1 MEEELSNASYE
12 HLVIG
17 AQSLEYDGRG
27 EEKEID
33 STKSDLD
40 THVALGVVDVS
51 NVKIDQSHSKLKVIG
66 GGEGKTTAMNR
77 IDGAHSLHLDQD
89 NMSAKV
95 ESHGSGITAVNLIT
109 NSQNITQT
117 MNNSKF
123 VVGGSKKPNRSSKPS
138 ITSVNHF
145 DQCHGIT
152 ITGNSHTRSH
162 KKHFSSIIQVTV
174 SYKDMTKI
182 FKLCSKH
189 FPMRSVQYAFDTDN
203 GPAIPIT
210 WDKCSNAEMLE
221 VTPVNSIPKVEPGY
235 VQSSYS
241 QR

>member
-89 NMSAKV
+89 NMSAKREEYVFHPCVSLNPV
-95 ESHGSGITAVNLIT
+95 EGNHVTTESKLLDSSPPQSESNGPGITAVNLIT

-117 MNNSKF
+117 MNNSKL

-162 KKHFSSIIQVTV
+162 KRRITAHTVISGNSDVTIHQNNGTNTTII
-174 SYKDMTKI
+174 
-182 FKLCSKH
+182 
-189 FPMRSVQYAFDTDN
+189 FD
-203 GPAIPIT
+203 
-210 WDKCSNAEMLE
+210 
-221 VTPVNSIPKVEPGY
+221 
-235 VQSSYS
+235 
-241 QR
+241 